1 MIVVIQFGLK
11 RRKIVI
17 QCAKQRKLRIKFSIT
32 WTKKDLI
39 FEIYFGFTLVPLLYS
54 V

>member
-17 QCAKQRKLRIKFSIT
+17 KCAKQSKLRIKFSIT
-32 WTKKDLI
+32 WMKKDFI
-39 FEIYFGFTLVPLLYS
+39 FEIYFGFT
-54 V
+54 